1 MSLCVKRVNTLQRS
15 SVKNKYC
22 KGKIQGNVCE
32 SYFVNFWQGGNFLVI
47 SRIIN
52 PHFEYLY
59 FFFTESE
66 ALKKQ
71 IKISLDTNEELARQK
86 EESNKKYQDI
96 AQQQQGN
103 DILNK

>member
-1 MSLCVKRVNTLQRS
+1 MN
-15 SVKNKYC
+15 
-22 KGKIQGNVCE
+22 
-32 SYFVNFWQGGNFLVI
+32 
-47 SRIIN
+47 RIIN

-59 FFFTESE
+59 KFFFTESE

-103 DILNK
+103 DILNKSILLILIK